1 MEYYSSCHGAGISDW
16 HLHSSDWQF
25 RSTNAMPIN
34 IHASLQ
40 EFDDQPINGGLSVPL
55 KCRLESLNLT
65 EIDHLLRIRGIKTLA
80 AFESMNRIE
89 RSSLLSAARL
99 VYRGL
104 GLFPSSVKNT
114 LDRLFGDDA
123 QQGMLD
129 GRTMQSGVMSYDPRL
144 VSQGAT
150 GHQVMPT
157 STHDS
162 SELLIEALEDDTQLK
177 RDIGPALHGARR
189 LLGWDRYAE
198 AHRRINRSHELARE
212 SALEAVRGFVALCIE
227 KNTCV
232 TAWIR
237 KF

>member
-1 MEYYSSCHGAGISDW
+1 MEYSPCHGAGMSAW
-16 HLHSSDWQF
+16 YLHASEWQ
-25 RSTNAMPIN
+25 SPMPIN

-40 EFDDQPINGGLSVPL
+40 EFDDQSINGGLSIPL

-114 LDRLFGDDA
+114 LDSLFGEDA
-123 QQGMLD
+123 QQGMLN
-129 GRTMQSGVMSYDPRL
+129 GRTMQSGVMPYDSRL
-144 VSQGAT
+144 VSQGAI

-157 STHDS
+157 FTHDP
-162 SELLIEALEDDTQLK
+162 SELLIESLDDDTQLK
-177 RDIGPALHGARR
+177 RSIGPALHGARR
-189 LLGWDRYAE
+189 LVGSDRHSE

-212 SALEAVRGFVALCIE
+212 SALEAVRGLSALCIE

-232 TAWIR
+232 KAWIR
-237 KF
+237 KL